1 MSRFIL
7 TIAAAALLVAVV
19 LAGSYAFGTPVEP
32 ATDWATLHACAQ
44 LSRDVAPSAAADV
57 LAVCAR

>member
-1 MSRFIL
+1 MTRFLL
-7 TIAAAALLVAVV
+7 TIAVAALLVAAV
-19 LAGSYAFGTPVEP
+19 LAGSYVFGTSVEP
-32 ATDWATLHACAQ
+32 STDWSTLHACVE